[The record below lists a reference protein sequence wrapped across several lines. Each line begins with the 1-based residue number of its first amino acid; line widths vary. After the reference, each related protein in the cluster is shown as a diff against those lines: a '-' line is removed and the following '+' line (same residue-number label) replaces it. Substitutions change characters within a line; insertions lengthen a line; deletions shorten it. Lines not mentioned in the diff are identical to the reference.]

1 MFVGPNGKVGKKVHF
16 GAIWSSFGHG
26 IDSLHMEQ
34 GGWTNLKSK
43 EARNMLQIWR
53 NKFKTKKI
61 RKEQETWNII
71 QTTLSYRNLI
81 QPYLILSY
89 PNLLLP

>member
-1 MFVGPNGKVGKKVHF
+1 MFVGPNGKRGKKVHF
-16 GAIWSSFGHG
+16 GAIWSSFGLG
-26 IDSLHMEQ
+26 MDSLHMEQ

-53 NKFKTKKI
+53 KKFKTKKI

-71 QTTLSYRNLI
+71 QTTLSYPNLI
-81 QPYLILSY
+81 QPYLILS
-89 PNLLLP
+89 